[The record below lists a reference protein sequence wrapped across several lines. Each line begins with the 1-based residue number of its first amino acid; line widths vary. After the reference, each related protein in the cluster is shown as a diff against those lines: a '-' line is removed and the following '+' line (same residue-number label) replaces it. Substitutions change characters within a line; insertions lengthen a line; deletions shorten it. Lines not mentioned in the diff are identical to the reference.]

1 MMVKSHQM
9 NMMEMNQRMVT
20 SHPIIKIMKTNQRM
34 VMSHPIIKII
44 HWIVVM
50 SHILMVYMRTEMV
63 KSGHI
68 VFTQIIVRTQHIV
81 GHQMSNTGLIVAPQS
96 GSEKVK
102 RRKISP
108 TVKKMRDQ
116 HMSRMILFNDHE
128 EVARIFKFFKFST
141 PLRN

>member
-1 MMVKSHQM
+1 
-9 NMMEMNQRMVT
+9 
-20 SHPIIKIMKTNQRM
+20 
-34 VMSHPIIKII
+34 MSHPITKII
-44 HWIVVM
+44 HQIVVM

-81 GHQMSNTGLIVAPQS
+81 GHQTSNTGLRVAPQS

-108 TVKKMRDQ
+108 TVKKMRD
-116 HMSRMILFNDHE
+116 
-128 EVARIFKFFKFST
+128 
-141 PLRN
+141 